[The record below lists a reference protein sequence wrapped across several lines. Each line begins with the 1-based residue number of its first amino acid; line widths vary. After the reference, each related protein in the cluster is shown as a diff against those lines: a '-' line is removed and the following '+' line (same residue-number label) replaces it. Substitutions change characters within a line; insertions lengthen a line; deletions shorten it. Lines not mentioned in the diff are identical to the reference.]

1 MGSTI
6 IITSFFSVYY
16 KNDFI
21 NVLTEYDLHN
31 ISTPSLD
38 ETIRQIHHPHASRV
52 RIFLSNNNL
61 PNPSYVVVLIYYLPF
76 YILTKLPNNSTA
88 SLLIST

>member
-21 NVLTEYDLHN
+21 NVLTDYDLHN

-52 RIFLSNNNL
+52 RIF
-61 PNPSYVVVLIYYLPF
+61 
-76 YILTKLPNNSTA
+76 
-88 SLLIST
+88 